1 MLDRDVDGCV
11 VMSTALAALLLAA
24 PLLRTPRSLTRSR
37 NYNYYYCN
45 NSNFVVNIMATQY
58 KRVGDLVYSKVEKVV
73 CVALSRSCS

>member
-37 NYNYYYCN
+37 NYKYYYCN
-45 NSNFVVNIMATQY
+45 NSNLVVSTMATQY